1 MRNEMNKLVTS
12 LAVAAA
18 TVTLAMPAS
27 AEQLFLT
34 KDDLIKL
41 ENYVVNLKAELAEL
55 QSSVDSLTDQLAV
68 ETVRADEAESTVLV
82 LGAENDILNQKLV
95 VTSDSLNVCSADL
108 ADANL
113 KVGVVT
119 DLIND
124 EVNDRMTMTK
134 DVINRIITD

>member
-1 MRNEMNKLVTS
+1 MNKLVTS
-12 LAVAAA
+12 LATIAA

-41 ENYVVNLKAELAEL
+41 ENYVVNLKAELADL
-55 QSSVDSLTDQLAV
+55 QSSVDSLTEQLAV
-68 ETVRADEAESTVLV
+68 ETVRADEAESVASDLDAENLV
-82 LGAENDILNQKLV
+82 LNEQLAA
-95 VTSDSLNVCSADL
+95 TTDSLGVCSADL
-108 ADANL
+108 SDANL

-124 EVNDRMTMTK
+124 EVNDRMIMTK
-134 DVINRIITD
+134 DVINRITTD

>member
-1 MRNEMNKLVTS
+1 MNKLVTS

-27 AEQLFLT
+27 AEQLYLT
-34 KDDLIKL
+34 KNDLIKL

-55 QSSVDSLTDQLAV
+55 QSSVNSLTEKLAV
-68 ETVRADEAESTVLV
+68 ETNRADAAEMTNTVLST
-82 LGAENDILNQKLV
+82 ENDALNQQL
-95 VTSDSLNVCSADL
+95 TATTDSLGVCSADL

-124 EVNDRMTMTK
+124 EVNDRMIMTK
-134 DVINRIITD
+134 DVIDRITED

>member
-1 MRNEMNKLVTS
+1 MNKLLTS

-18 TVTLAMPAS
+18 TVTLAMPVS

-34 KDDLIKL
+34 KDDLVKL
-41 ENYVVNLKAELAEL
+41 ENYVVNLKAELADL
-55 QSSVDSLTDQLAV
+55 QSNVVSLTEQLAV
-68 ETVRADEAESTVLV
+68 ETARADDAESVALV
-82 LGAENDILNQKLV
+82 LGAENDVLNQQL
-95 VTSDSLNVCSADL
+95 TATTDSLNVCSADL

-124 EVNDRMTMTK
+124 EVNDRMIMTK
-134 DVINRIITD
+134 DVINRITTE

>member
-1 MRNEMNKLVTS
+1 MNKLVTS
-12 LAVAAA
+12 LAIAAA

-34 KDDLIKL
+34 KDDLVKL
-41 ENYVVNLKAELAEL
+41 ENYVVNLKAELADL
-55 QSSVDSLTDQLAV
+55 QSNVDSLTEQLAV
-68 ETVRADEAESTVLV
+68 ETARADDAESVALV
-82 LGAENDILNQKLV
+82 LGAENNVLNQQL
-95 VTSDSLNVCSADL
+95 TATTDSLNVCSADL

-124 EVNDRMTMTK
+124 EVNDRMIMTK
-134 DVINRIITD
+134 DVINRITTD

>member
-1 MRNEMNKLVTS
+1 MNKLVTS

-34 KDDLIKL
+34 KDDLVKL
-41 ENYVVNLKAELAEL
+41 ETYVVNLKAELADL
-55 QSSVDSLTDQLAV
+55 QSSVDSLSEQLAA
-68 ETVRADEAESTVLV
+68 ETIRADEAESTVLV
-82 LGAENDILNQKLV
+82 LGAENDVLNQQLS
-95 VTSDSLNVCSADL
+95 VTTDSLGVCSADL

-124 EVNDRMTMTK
+124 EVNDRMIMTK
-134 DVINRIITD
+134 DVINRITAD